1 MVYECQRRTLCFT
14 LEHADLTRVCVPAA
28 TGALTSLPLQPV
40 LSTTQSSTTSTMH
53 TMLHQRRSDWLQRA
67 DFVYSNAL
75 DHAYDPKL
83 VIRRWCEQLA
93 DGGAVLIEWS
103 EHSHGVAH
111 RSVTDTFGA
120 SYNSLRNMISQAAAD
135 AKMAGERPFFLIQQ
149 HDRL

>member
-1 MVYECQRRTLCFT
+1 M
-14 LEHADLTRVCVPAA
+14 PA
-28 TGALTSLPLQPV
+28 SNPV
-40 LSTTQSSTTSTMH
+40 LHAGARRFDPRLCPGDDRGTDISALAASTFNYTVQH
-53 TMLHQRRSDWLQRA
+53 DFHQRRSDWLQRA

-93 DGGAVLIEWS
+93 DGGAVLIEWG